1 MSVTNN
7 PQHVLKEIFSKP
19 EAQICDLSHNMSI
32 LMVSLH
38 NKFGPFGEFG
48 SSNSEAG
55 LNLKYG
61 DNEDLEKE

>member
-1 MSVTNN
+1 M
-7 PQHVLKEIFSKP
+7 
-19 EAQICDLSHNMSI
+19 EAQVTSISHNRAI
-32 LMVSLH
+32 LMVAQE